1 MKKPFVCRYCGS
13 NQFIKKPMP
22 KFVGLPPAKVGVVCL
37 SCEET
42 LVVSMNDFIENFLIV
57 RKA

>member
-1 MKKPFVCRYCGS
+1 MSKPFVCRYCGA
-13 NQFIKKPMP
+13 NHFMKRTMP

-37 SCEET
+37 LCEET

-57 RKA
+57 RDK